1 MLYELELCINQ
12 LIGVAM
18 NLNENHPVKKDAE
31 YRKSV
36 VAESIHTTCRQL
48 QSSADSFLFSFDNI
62 KVFDDLDDINEK
74 EGMNIP
80 SKYCGKMSRSCKF
93 KVDFEDEVSSNYACF
108 VPLKLLVSLEEIVCE
123 KEDVDLL
130 IIQDN
135 SFDYIKY
142 PDTNCMH
149 YRDGFDFAEMLD
161 IYQPAKVIYYLPP
174 SIITGGSRS
183 VIAIYLLDRDDNFLT
198 KLFIEIIDE
207 LVAPKDSKKLK
218 VPKTIREFNN
228 LL

>member
-1 MLYELELCINQ
+1 
-12 LIGVAM
+12 M

-31 YRKSV
+31 YRNNV
-36 VAESIHTTCRQL
+36 VAESIYTAYRQL
-48 QSSADSFLFSFDNI
+48 QGSAYSFALSFENI
-62 KVFDDLDDINEK
+62 KIFKSLNELNEK

-80 SKYCGKMSRSCKF
+80 SKYYGKMSRSCKF
-93 KVDFEDEVSSNYACF
+93 KVDFKNEVSINYACF

-130 IIQDN
+130 IIQDTR
-135 SFDYIKY
+135 FDYIKY

-149 YRDGFDFAEMLD
+149 YRDGFDFTEMLD
-161 IYQPAKVIYYLPP
+161 IYQPAKVIYYLYP
-174 SIITGGSRS
+174 SIIIEGSRS
-183 VIAIYLLDRDDNFLT
+183 VIAIYLLDRDNNFLT

-207 LVAPKDSKKLK
+207 LVAPKDCKKLK

>member
-1 MLYELELCINQ
+1 
-12 LIGVAM
+12 M

-31 YRKSV
+31 YRSNV
-36 VAESIHTTCRQL
+36 VAESIYTAYRQL
-48 QSSADSFLFSFDNI
+48 QSCAYSFLLSFENI
-62 KVFDDLDDINEK
+62 KIFDSLNDLNEK

-80 SKYCGKMSRSCKF
+80 SKYYGKMSRSCKF
-93 KVDFEDEVSSNYACF
+93 KVDFKNEISSNYACF
-108 VPLKLLVSLEEIVCE
+108 VPLKLLVSLEEIICE
-123 KEDVDLL
+123 KEGVDLL
-130 IIQDN
+130 VIQDN

-161 IYQPAKVIYYLPP
+161 IYQPAKVIYYLSP
-174 SIITGGSRS
+174 SIITEGSRS

-207 LVAPKDSKKLK
+207 LVAPKDCKKLK
-218 VPKTIREFNN
+218 VPKTIGEFNN

>member
-1 MLYELELCINQ
+1 
-12 LIGVAM
+12 M

-31 YRKSV
+31 YRNNV
-36 VAESIHTTCRQL
+36 VAESIYTAYRQL
-48 QSSADSFLFSFDNI
+48 QSSAYSFSLSFENI
-62 KVFDDLDDINEK
+62 KIFESLNDLNEK

-80 SKYCGKMSRSCKF
+80 SKYYGKMSRSCKF
-93 KVDFEDEVSSNYACF
+93 KVDLESEVSSNYACF

-135 SFDYIKY
+135 RFDYIKY

-149 YRDGFDFAEMLD
+149 YRDGFDFSEMLD
-161 IYQPAKVIYYLPP
+161 IYQPAKVIYYLSP
-174 SIITGGSRS
+174 SIITEGSRS

-207 LVAPKDSKKLK
+207 LVAPKDCKKLK